1 MKAPIKSTAAVAK
14 PHTAP
19 VRLCRAASGETTDAT
34 TEEHHVSEE
43 AKRPTNLRADILPK
57 DGFVLTIDGK
67 MKARYDTAEDALAA
81 GTKLKQRYPVIQV
94 AVYDA
99 AARAYTMVN
108 APTE

>member
-1 MKAPIKSTAAVAK
+1 M
-14 PHTAP
+14 
-19 VRLCRAASGETTDAT
+19 
-34 TEEHHVSEE
+34 
-43 AKRPTNLRADILPK
+43 
-57 DGFVLTIDGK
+57 LTIDGK